1 MVTNSSTNETIIQQ
15 LGMLTSP
22 LLIQMFLALC
32 VDNPICGGVED
43 IL

>member
-22 LLIQMFLALC
+22 LLIQMFLAL
-32 VDNPICGGVED
+32 DNPICGGVED